1 MRTFRNFCAPWA
13 GKLFSRAKGRA
24 GAGARR
30 PRASAVRPF
39 LEALEGRVVPS
50 GNDWS
55 MYNFDP
61 AGTRDNT
68 AEHIL
73 SPNSVSGL
81 HVLWSFPTS
90 GRVAGTPAVVG
101 DSVYAGDDLGNF
113 YAVSRDGT
121 LLWQTPVNGSVTG
134 SALVVDNTVIF
145 GTHDNT
151 GKVAGT
157 IYGLDAR
164 TGKVLWQTQPQA
176 NDPESE
182 IWGSATLVGHN
193 VAIGVATGDEIT
205 HPQPTNPTS
214 RGSLV
219 LFNPHNG
226 NIIWQTYTVSDAD
239 HANGATGA
247 AVWSTPAYDPAL
259 GLIYAG
265 TGNNYTTPATNT
277 SDAMIAFNARTGAI
291 VWVNQRT
298 PNDTWDGSVNPTG
311 GPDADF
317 GDSPHLYTLPGGE
330 TVVGSGE
337 KAGFFWVFGAKT
349 GALVN
354 T

>member
-1 MRTFRNFCAPWA
+1 MSTFRNFCAPWA

-73 SPNSVSGL
+73 SPNNVSGL

-157 IYGLDAR
+157 IYGLDAQ
-164 TGKVLWQTQPQA
+164 TGKV
-176 NDPESE
+176 
-182 IWGSATLVGHN
+182 
-193 VAIGVATGDEIT
+193 
-205 HPQPTNPTS
+205 
-214 RGSLV
+214 R
-219 LFNPHNG
+219 
-226 NIIWQTYTVSDAD
+226 
-239 HANGATGA
+239 
-247 AVWSTPAYDPAL
+247 
-259 GLIYAG
+259 
-265 TGNNYTTPATNT
+265 
-277 SDAMIAFNARTGAI
+277 
-291 VWVNQRT
+291 
-298 PNDTWDGSVNPTG
+298 
-311 GPDADF
+311 
-317 GDSPHLYTLPGGE
+317 
-330 TVVGSGE
+330 
-337 KAGFFWVFGAKT
+337 
-349 GALVN
+349 
-354 T
+354 